1 MYETLSKKG
10 TPAKRS
16 RPTAGSYLRGG
27 NVFPSGCLLPRV
39 SVRVLGDV
47 RRLLYQFG
55 YSHQLHGNNTE
66 GIKILEGKKRECN
79 VREKACVSL

>member
-1 MYETLSKKG
+1 
-10 TPAKRS
+10 
-16 RPTAGSYLRGG
+16 
-27 NVFPSGCLLPRV
+27 VFPSGCLLPRV

-66 GIKILEGKKRECN
+66 GIKILEG
-79 VREKACVSL
+79 EKERV